1 MKYRSKKGW
10 FTGFAITALIGL
22 STIAIAD
29 GRRAFVPM
37 GTADS
42 VGIIDLRSRQVMPS
56 IMGTINTHGSALT
69 PDGHYLVAGS
79 LTAHDSEEPISRPEG
94 VTEEV
99 TSLWVPDVPSNQDA
113 VPSSDVP
120 LSQSLSAPSQISVA
134 PGWMSPSVSSQSV
147 LSVT

>member
-79 LTAHDSEEPISRPEG
+79 LTAHDSEDPVSRPEG
-94 VTEEV
+94 VTEEDHAAHHGGALLRRRKAPLPV
-99 TSLWVPDVPSNQDA
+99 GFTLWIPPRA
-113 VPSSDVP
+113 RLPA
-120 LSQSLSAPSQISVA
+120 L
-134 PGWMSPSVSSQSV
+134 
-147 LSVT
+147 